1 MGGNVLQ
8 DLKVFRRHVGAIL
21 VREVTELLEVGDEV
35 IEGGLNLLVG
45 DLLGGGLVD
54 RESLIEVVLYV
65 VLVAI
70 GVEIDLRAGGSRS
83 LLDLLAG
90 GFLGLSTTGG
100 HAEGENKDEGS
111 GDETALHGNTPS
123 ALMMGTVKVYR
134 LKKIYGMVTG

>member
-1 MGGNVLQ
+1 MGGDVLQ

-45 DLLGGGLVD
+45 DLLGGLLVD
-54 RESLIEVVLYV
+54 LESLIQALLEIVF
-65 VLVAI
+65 VAI

-90 GFLGLSTTGG
+90 GFLGLGTTGG
-100 HAEGENKDEGS
+100 HAEGENEDEGS
-111 GDETALHGNTPS
+111 GDETALHGNAPS

-134 LKKIYGMVTG
+134 LRKICGMVTG